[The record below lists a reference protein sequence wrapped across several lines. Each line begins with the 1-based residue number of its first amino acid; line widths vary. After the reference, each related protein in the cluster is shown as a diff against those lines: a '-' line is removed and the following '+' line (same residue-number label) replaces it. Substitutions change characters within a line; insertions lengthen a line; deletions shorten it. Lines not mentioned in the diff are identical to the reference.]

1 VAQTI
6 TVENMS
12 IGKMF
17 LTLVRSLPSLI
28 RLGTSLLIIY
38 LTLGWQVRKTRKAFE
53 KQLILQGMSKQ
64 DAERLSRTFVHLK
77 NEIINML
84 KRSAF

>member
-1 VAQTI
+1 VAQAVA
-6 TVENMS
+6 VENMG
-12 IGKMF
+12 IGKMLVTF
-17 LTLVRSLPSLI
+17 VRSLPSLI
-28 RLGTSLLIIY
+28 RLGASLLIIY
-38 LTLGWQVRKTRKAFE
+38 LTLGWQVRKARKAFE

-77 NEIINML
+77 NDIINML